1 MVVFLNKYISKTL
14 QYDSLVQNL
23 NKIELYFKAEAAT
36 CFLNTQLQIL
46 AIKIFIMQ
54 TSLSVLMKQAKEIL
68 QSVENNPNQR
78 LELRKNF
85 YRKYGFGK
93 ITEFGYGNSEI
104 AFLEWEIKRGV
115 LNSLDDSQHKGSA
128 WWRGVNGHFIYLAT
142 LAQLIYE
149 SGQSFDNIPIPVQYW
164 LEYLKNP
171 SSQSWY
177 KAHNC
182 SIVEGYLICELEAAK
197 ESYYELVFVNMVL
210 YRVLFAEALV
220 EGKEF
225 GKLGKIIANP
235 RLPSVEVA
243 VEIPDFYPQ
252 NYPLSEQDI
261 IDVMHRGHSLV
272 DLGIKIL
279 DLFIILPQL
288 DELYLYSAE
297 ILQQPCLKKWTVNDK
312 PCYCIVP
319 KKTFLGGIYTK
330 ILDFFV
336 SLFRFTK
343 KIT

>member
-1 MVVFLNKYISKTL
+1 
-14 QYDSLVQNL
+14 
-23 NKIELYFKAEAAT
+23 
-36 CFLNTQLQIL
+36 
-46 AIKIFIMQ
+46 MQ
-54 TSLSVLMKQAKEIL
+54 TTLSILMKQAKEIL

-78 LELRKNF
+78 LELRKDF

-115 LNSLDDSQHKGSA
+115 LNDITDNTHIGQNYQKGSV

-142 LAQLIYE
+142 LAMLIHE
-149 SGQSFDNIPIPVQYW
+149 SQQHFDNIPIPVTYW
-164 LEYLKNP
+164 LEYIKNP

-182 SIVEGYLICELEAAK
+182 SIVEGYLVCELETEK
-197 ESYYELVFVNMVL
+197 ENYYELVFVNMVL

-225 GKLGKIIANP
+225 GKLGEIIANP

-252 NYPLSEQDI
+252 NYPLSEHDI
-261 IDVMHRGHSLV
+261 IDVMHKGHSLI

-279 DLFIILPQL
+279 DQFIILPQL

-297 ILQQPCLKKWTVNDK
+297 ILQQPCLRKWTINDK

-319 KKTFLGGIYTK
+319 KKTFFGGIYTK
-330 ILDFFV
+330 ILDLFV